1 MWTFYLVYSRDFCLQ
16 RHDFDLH
23 FRLSHIHSSTLIKT
37 HQKPASALRADGTFQ
52 YKVPLWKDQT
62 NTLDQP
68 SRRKLDAPIRLLNK
82 AKRFANQLLS
92 NVMNALAFIAISC
105 EQSKL
110 VGEEVQEKAALVFC

>member
-23 FRLSHIHSSTLIKT
+23 FRLSHIHSSTL
-37 HQKPASALRADGTFQ
+37 ALRADGTFQ